1 MFSFWGIEPNKNV
14 ELSEFLE
21 WVNSAQGKASRLT
34 FHAMKS
40 IMKLFLV
47 EKIAKKMGKNRFPQT
62 SDVVILESWKLS
74 YIDKKTSKY
83 YPF

>member
-1 MFSFWGIEPNKNV
+1 M

-21 WVNSAQGKASRLT
+21 WVNSARGKASRPT

-62 SDVVILESWKLS
+62 SDVVILES
-74 YIDKKTSKY
+74 
-83 YPF
+83 

>member
-1 MFSFWGIEPNKNV
+1 M

-21 WVNSAQGKASRLT
+21 WVISAQGKASRLT

-62 SDVVILESWKLS
+62 SDVAILES
-74 YIDKKTSKY
+74 
-83 YPF
+83 